1 MDTPNARTPSVL
13 LYGIEERPP
22 LREAF
27 FAALQHLLAIFI
39 AIVTPPLIIA
49 GALGLDHE
57 TTGFLVSM
65 ALFASGLSTFIQC
78 RRIGGVGT
86 GLLCIQGTSFSFIGP
101 IISTG
106 MLGGL
111 PLIFGVC
118 IAAAPVEMVISRL
131 LRYTQK
137 VITPLVSGIVVTL
150 IGMSLIKVGIIACGG
165 GTAAREAGTFGNPG
179 SLGLAALVLGL
190 VGGYPIGAKTAA
202 DLYRENLVSRE
213 EAERLLAFCNN
224 SNPVFLIS
232 VLGVGVFGSVRA
244 GVWLWL
250 IHVLSALLT
259 GLVFRGSGKSAS
271 RQELTRHPPFQ
282 AVSFAEA
289 FTGAVRSSLAGI
301 LSVCAFVVF
310 FYVLAQPLTAMG
322 GRLGAVLV
330 AALELFSLTPL
341 LTADAFGFLL
351 AAAAAGWGGLSVLCQ
366 TLAVLEGSG
375 LRLRNCFL
383 GKVVQSA
390 FSLLLAAL
398 LVGYVLG

>member
-1 MDTPNARTPSVL
+1 MHMNKRVRGEVCLILCGVL
-13 LYGIEERPP
+13 VWFLADAKQ
-22 LREAF
+22 LRLEA
-27 FAALQHLLAIFI
+27 
-39 AIVTPPLIIA
+39 A
-49 GALGLDHE
+49 GALALCAG
-57 TTGFLVSM
+57 TVIP
-65 ALFASGLSTFIQC
+65 ALFPFMA
-78 RRIGGVGT
+78 VA
-86 GLLCIQGTSFSFIGP
+86 
-101 IISTG
+101 G
-106 MLGGL
+106 MLVRLGFGQWLAPYMAGL
-111 PLIFGVC
+111 TAPLF
-118 IAAAPVEMVISRL
+118 RL
-131 LRYTQK
+131 
-137 VITPLVSGIVVTL
+137 PG
-150 IGMSLIKVGIIACGG
+150 C
-165 GTAAREAGTFGNPG
+165 AG
-179 SLGLAALVLGL
+179 SALLLGL

-271 RQELTRHPPFQ
+271 RQELTRRPPFR

>member
-1 MDTPNARTPSVL
+1 MCMSKRVRGNVCLILCGVL
-13 LYGIEERPP
+13 VWFLADAGQ
-22 LREAF
+22 LRLEA
-27 FAALQHLLAIFI
+27 AKALALC
-39 AIVTPPLIIA
+39 A
-49 GALGLDHE
+49 G
-57 TTGFLVSM
+57 TVIP
-65 ALFASGLSTFIQC
+65 ALFPFMA
-78 RRIGGVGT
+78 VT
-86 GLLCIQGTSFSFIGP
+86 GLL
-101 IISTG
+101 
-106 MLGGL
+106 MRLGFGQWLAPYMAGL
-111 PLIFGVC
+111 MAPLF
-118 IAAAPVEMVISRL
+118 RL
-131 LRYTQK
+131 
-137 VITPLVSGIVVTL
+137 PG
-150 IGMSLIKVGIIACGG
+150 C
-165 GTAAREAGTFGNPG
+165 AG
-179 SLGLAALVLGL
+179 SALLLGL

-271 RQELTRHPPFQ
+271 RQELTRRPPFR

>member
-1 MDTPNARTPSVL
+1 MEMKKGYRADACLVLCGVL
-13 LYGIEERPP
+13 LW
-22 LREAF
+22 F
-27 FAALQHLLAIFI
+27 LA
-39 AIVTPPLIIA
+39 
-49 GALGLDHE
+49 D
-57 TTGFLVSM
+57 
-65 ALFASGLSTFIQC
+65 
-78 RRIGGVGT
+78 
-86 GLLCIQGTSFSFIGP
+86 
-101 IISTG
+101 
-106 MLGGL
+106 
-111 PLIFGVC
+111 
-118 IAAAPVEMVISRL
+118 
-131 LRYTQK
+131 
-137 VITPLVSGIVVTL
+137 
-150 IGMSLIKVGIIACGG
+150 
-165 GTAAREAGTFGNPG
+165 AARLRLEALKALTLCAGTVIPSLFPFMTVTALLVRLGFGQWLAPHTAGLMAPLFRLPG
-179 SLGLAALVLGL
+179 CASSALLLGL
-190 VGGYPIGAKTAA
+190 VGGYPIGARTAA
-202 DLYRENLVSRE
+202 ELYASGALTRA
-213 EAERLLAFCNN
+213 EAERLLTFCNN

>member
-1 MDTPNARTPSVL
+1 M
-13 LYGIEERPP
+13 
-22 LREAF
+22 
-27 FAALQHLLAIFI
+27 
-39 AIVTPPLIIA
+39 
-49 GALGLDHE
+49 
-57 TTGFLVSM
+57 
-65 ALFASGLSTFIQC
+65 
-78 RRIGGVGT
+78 
-86 GLLCIQGTSFSFIGP
+86 
-101 IISTG
+101 
-106 MLGGL
+106 
-111 PLIFGVC
+111 
-118 IAAAPVEMVISRL
+118 
-131 LRYTQK
+131 
-137 VITPLVSGIVVTL
+137 
-150 IGMSLIKVGIIACGG
+150 
-165 GTAAREAGTFGNPG
+165 
-179 SLGLAALVLGL
+179 LGL

-259 GLVFRGSGKSAS
+259 GLVFRGSEKSAS
-271 RQELTRHPPFQ
+271 RQELTRRPPFR

-310 FYVLAQPLTAMG
+310 FYVLAQPLTAVG